1 MAENLQFYHGLADN
15 FDEFKIR
22 KYHKNDANM
31 DYVIYLTDNLGWAI
45 WYVEK
50 YLYTVQIDP
59 KIINN
64 SQKLVATVFIEWE

>member
-1 MAENLQFYHGLADN
+1 MIRKPTTRHIVTGEISKGLLIMADNLQFYHGLVDN

-45 WYVEK
+45 
-50 YLYTVQIDP
+50 
-59 KIINN
+59 
-64 SQKLVATVFIEWE
+64 

>member
-31 DYVIYLTDNLGWAI
+31 DYAIYLTDNLGWAI
-45 WYVEK
+45 
-50 YLYTVQIDP
+50 
-59 KIINN
+59 
-64 SQKLVATVFIEWE
+64 